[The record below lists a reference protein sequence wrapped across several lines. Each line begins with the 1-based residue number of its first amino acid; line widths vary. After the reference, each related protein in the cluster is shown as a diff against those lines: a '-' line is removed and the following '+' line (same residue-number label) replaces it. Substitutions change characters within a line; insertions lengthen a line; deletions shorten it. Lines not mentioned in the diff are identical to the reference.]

1 MYKFNVT
8 PSKERQLAEKMKKL
22 GIYEKDIRETYV
34 RSGGKGGQNVNK
46 SSTCV
51 NLKHI
56 PTGIV
61 IKYQGER
68 TQSLNRFFARREL
81 VSRIEKVKLG
91 KKSGSEIKA
100 EKIRK
105 QKMKRKKRSS
115 VKYDS
120 SKIG

>member
-8 PSKERQLAEKMKKL
+8 PSKERQLAEQMKKL
-22 GIYEKDIRETYV
+22 GIYEKDIQETFV
-34 RSGGKGGQNVNK
+34 RSGGKGGQKVNK

-56 PTGIV
+56 PTGIIV
-61 IKYQGER
+61 KFQGER

-100 EKIRK
+100 EKLRK
-105 QKMKRKKRSS
+105 QKMKRKKRST

-120 SKIG
+120 LKIG